1 MRKIK
6 FLLAA
11 LFALIGMSAF
21 AALPEAGQKGFL
33 YNLGSGQYITA
44 DATLGATAVEF
55 TIEIKE
61 KDASATP
68 SVEGA
73 KFMRFKTADANYLT
87 FYQEPAAMSTYYG
100 QLIVKS
106 TEKGLLITHPY
117 PNDQGPSW
125 ITAGSY
131 LQVVDGALA
140 TTALDEA
147 NEGAYWFFGTEEEL
161 AEFLAQQQAEEE
173 ADGQAIMNKAVKAAL
188 EAAIANYSANPTDE
202 TEAALEKA
210 KKAATASIIAYK
222 GVRSSYEMHKQFL
235 SDEALEDYEEM
246 LADIIAAL
254 DAGTLAGNG
263 IAEMAEIARV
273 AAEVSAETDEELI
286 LYSYQTTCEVG
297 QDYAPGG
304 DYDFTIDWDA
314 IAADLGTDKDGL
326 KVYAMLPDGT
336 LDENYKVG
344 SAGTDGWRNAEGA
357 WEGWAPGGNSKYC
370 VQFKDPDPLALTFVG
385 SMNTSEATTYTAN
398 FKVVNAAEPEG
409 KAVMLSIS
417 LNIKEKEIDTS
428 APTNVDELTVA
439 STVKQVVTVPIGAGY
454 AAADGTTA
462 NVDAILA
469 ALGVE
474 SFDGVKIFAV
484 GSDGSLDN
492 AYGLGSTD
500 GWRNADGDWAGW
512 GDATSQFYVKA
523 DFSRATAQLY
533 EIGCHPLHSGVHL
546 EDVINYTA
554 QYAFVVGN
562 KTENKSVLYNVVVAI
577 APEAT
582 ALDETGA
589 SVQYFYNVEA
599 KGFILGAN
607 NWNTRASIGAKGY
620 QMHFEAGNEGAYK
633 LCASNKTGTNYAAND
648 LDYDGNGDIWVDG
661 AGRAGAGYW
670 TYSVN
675 ADKTFTIASTY
686 EPAKGLLSIVP
697 SKNDTR
703 LYMSEDAEAQS
714 TWIAVSEE
722 AYQAY
727 SNKAILKEEA
737 ATLADIKD
745 LIDGTNIYTQEAYD
759 AYYQMYAD
767 AIAKNA
773 AGEVVGNL
781 DNPYTVHGW
790 HAGNIYD
797 DFLLSAWTYN
807 GTQASEFSTSLYIN
821 TWSVEA
827 DNKENASPM
836 HVPFFEYW
844 TGDDNSLGEATLT
857 GTVSGLEAGNYV
869 VSAIAR
875 VRIKNNGGDTAY
887 GITFSANESEPVD
900 VCDGRTC
907 GDGDQFRWG
916 MFSTTAV
923 VGADGILKVNF
934 NIAADNNISWLSYKN
949 VKYVKAGGMV
959 PIIVTQEATAI
970 SEVEATSAAKT
981 IFNAAGQRI
990 NTLQKGL
997 NIVGGKKV
1005 YVK

>member
-210 KKAATASIIAYK
+210 KKAAPASIIAYK

-428 APTNVDELTVA
+428 APTNVSELAVA
-439 STVKQVVTVPIGAGY
+439 STLKDVVTLKIGDNYTAG
-454 AAADGTTA
+454 DGSSA
-462 NVDAILA
+462 NVAAILA
-469 ALGVE
+469 ALGEE
-474 SFDGVKIFAV
+474 SLDNVKIFAV
-484 GSDGSLDN
+484 QSDGSLD
-492 AYGLGSTD
+492 ADYKLGTTD

-523 DFSRATAQLY
+523 DFARATAQLY
-533 EIGCHPLHSGVHL
+533 EVGCHPLHEGVHMT
-546 EDVINYTA
+546 DVINYTA
-554 QYAFVVGN
+554 KYAFVVGN
-562 KTENKSVLYNVVVAI
+562 KTENKAVIYNVVVAV
-577 APEAT
+577 APERT
-582 ALDETGA
+582 DLDVTGA
-589 SVQYFYNVEA
+589 TVQYFYNVEA
-599 KGFILGAN
+599 KGFLLGAN
-607 NWNTRASIGAKGY
+607 EWQTRASIGSKGFD
-620 QMHFEAGNEGAYK
+620 MHFEANGDTYK
-633 LCASNKTGTNYAAND
+633 LCAINNTGAGRPGND
-648 LDYDGNGDIWVDG
+648 LDCSAADQIWVDG
-661 AGRAGAGYW
+661 AGRGGAGMW
-670 TYSVN
+670 TFTVN
-675 ADKTFTIASTY
+675 ADKTFTIANNNV
-686 EPAKGLLSIVP
+686 PGLLSITP
-697 SKNDTR
+697 NDNSR
-703 LYMSEDAEAQS
+703 LFMSEAADAQS
-714 TWIAVSEE
+714 TWIAVSAEV
-722 AYQAY
+722 YQAY
-727 SNKAILKEEA
+727 SNKAVIKEEA

-745 LIDGTNIYTQEAYD
+745 LIDGTNFYTQDAYD
-759 AYYQMYAD
+759 TYYQMYAD

-781 DNPYTVHGW
+781 DNPYKVHDW
-790 HAGNIYD
+790 HATNAYD

-807 GTQASEFSTSLYIN
+807 GTQCSDFATSLYIN

-875 VRIKNNGGDTAY
+875 VRIKNGGGDTAY
-887 GITFSANESEPVD
+887 GITFSANGSEPVD

-970 SEVEATSAAKT
+970 NEVEATAAAKT
-981 IFNAAGQRI
+981 VYNMAGQQMKG
-990 NTLQKGL
+990 LQKGL

>member
-140 TTALDEA
+140 CTALDEA

-161 AEFLAQQQAEEE
+161 ADFIKQQGEEE
-173 ADGQAIMNKAVKAAL
+173 TDDQALLNAAVKAAY
-188 EAAIANYSANPTDE
+188 EAAFANYQANPNEE
-202 TEAALEKA
+202 TEAALLKA
-210 KKAATASIIAYK
+210 KKAATSSIIAYK
-222 GVRSSYEMHKQFL
+222 GVRSSIEMHKQL
-235 SDEALEDYEEM
+235 LAGDEDALEDFEEGV
-246 LADIIAAL
+246 ADIVAAL
-254 DAGTLAGNG
+254 NAGTLEGNG
-263 IAEMAEIARV
+263 IAEMAEIAGIY
-273 AAEVSAETDEELI
+273 AELATTAEEEVTMFT
-286 LYSYQTTCEVG
+286 YGTECELG
-297 QDYAPGG
+297 QDYMPGG
-304 DYDFTIDWDA
+304 DHGITIDWDA
-314 IAADLGTDKDGL
+314 IAEELGTTKDAL
-326 KVYAMLPDGT
+326 KIYAMMPDGS
-336 LDENYKVG
+336 LDENYTVG
-344 SAGTDGWRNAEGA
+344 STDGWRNAEGA
-357 WEGWAPGGNSKYC
+357 WEGWALGGNSKFC
-370 VQFKDPDPLALTFVG
+370 LQFKDTANPLALTFIG
-385 SMNTSEATTYTAN
+385 CMNTSEPTQYTAL
-398 FKVVNAAEPEG
+398 FKVVNAAAPEG
-409 KAVMLSIS
+409 KYVVLTIT
-417 LNIKEKEIDTS
+417 LNVKEKEIDTT
-428 APTNVDELTVA
+428 APTNVSELAVA
-439 STVKQVVTVPIGAGY
+439 STLKDVVTLKIGDNYTAG
-454 AAADGTTA
+454 DGSSA
-462 NVDAILA
+462 NVAAILA
-469 ALGVE
+469 ALGEE
-474 SFDGVKIFAV
+474 SLDNVKIFAV
-484 GSDGSLDN
+484 QSDGSLD
-492 AYGLGSTD
+492 ADYKLGTTD

-523 DFSRATAQLY
+523 DFARATAQLY
-533 EIGCHPLHSGVHL
+533 EVGCHPLHEGVHMT
-546 EDVINYTA
+546 DVINYTA
-554 QYAFVVGN
+554 KYAFVVGN
-562 KTENKSVLYNVVVAI
+562 KTENKAVIYNVVVAV
-577 APEAT
+577 APERT
-582 ALDETGA
+582 DLDVTGET
-589 SVQYFYNVEA
+589 VQYFYNVEA
-599 KGFILGAN
+599 KGFLLGAN
-607 NWNTRASIGAKGY
+607 DWQTRASIGSKGFD
-620 QMHFEAGNEGAYK
+620 MHFEANGDTYK
-633 LCASNKTGTNYAAND
+633 LCAINNTGAGRPGND
-648 LDYDGNGDIWVDG
+648 LDCSAADQIWVDG
-661 AGRAGAGYW
+661 AGRGGAGMW
-670 TYSVN
+670 TFTVN
-675 ADKTFTIASTY
+675 ADKTFTIANNNV
-686 EPAKGLLSIVP
+686 PGLLSITP
-697 SKNDTR
+697 NDNSR
-703 LYMSEDAEAQS
+703 LFMSEAADAQS
-714 TWIAVSEE
+714 TWIAVSAEV
-722 AYQAY
+722 YQAY
-727 SNKAILKEEA
+727 SNKAVIKEEA

-745 LIDGTNIYTQEAYD
+745 LIDGTNFYTQDAYD
-759 AYYQMYAD
+759 TYYQMYAD

-790 HAGNIYD
+790 HAGNVYD

-807 GTQASEFSTSLYIN
+807 DTQASEFNTALYIN
-821 TWSVEA
+821 TWSTEA
-827 DNKENASPM
+827 DGKENPSPM

-887 GITFSANESEPVD
+887 GITFSANGSEPVD

-916 MFSTTAV
+916 MFSTPAV

-970 SEVEATSAAKT
+970 NEVEATAAAKT
-981 IFNAAGQRI
+981 VYNMAGQQMKG
-990 NTLQKGL
+990 LQKGL